1 MCFRLCFCMSYFL
14 EKAWP
19 QYGQLNRFPSP
30 LGAAAVVPALAV
42 AVAEAEPFLPALS
55 LVDASTDLP
64 LLPIDGVG
72 ISCCCCLPR
81 AATAAELLSALE
93 GRPTFLG
100 LATVAPGVATT
111 RALAGVAPLAGLALL
126 PLVVLAIAAAAG
138 DSKK

>member
-30 LGAAAVVPALAV
+30 PGVPAAAAAE
-42 AVAEAEPFLPALS
+42 AEAEPFLPVL
-55 LVDASTDLP
+55 LLFCASVDLP
-64 LLPIDGVG
+64 LLPVEGVEGVG
-72 ISCCCCLPR
+72 ISCLPR
-81 AATAAELLSALE
+81 AATAAEPLSAFE